1 MGSTTKFL
9 DIANSD
15 LKIVNNSLVK
25 NVINVS
31 FNTSTAVTEVSIGYE
46 EDLERVEK
54 THRGWIYSL
63 L

>member
-54 THRGWIYSL
+54 THRG
-63 L
+63 

>member
-25 NVINVS
+25 KVINVS
-31 FNTSTAVTEVSIGYE
+31 FNTSTAGTEVSIGYE

-54 THRGWIYSL
+54 THRG
-63 L
+63 

>member
-46 EDLERVEK
+46 EDLERLEK
-54 THRGWIYSL
+54 THRG
-63 L
+63 

>member
-25 NVINVS
+25 KVINVS

-54 THRGWIYSL
+54 THRG
-63 L
+63 